1 VKAAWRRTL
10 VRLAWTL
17 AIALFAILFLKI
29 FVVDV
34 KHVESG
40 SMEPTI
46 FGSPTGGESVLVVF
60 GAFEPKR
67 FDYVVVA
74 REGEAVPIVKRI
86 GGLPTEGLQIVRGDL
101 LIDGRRLPP
110 DAPRPPP
117 IAFYDSRL
125 PSAAGA
131 FAPAAGEESLWTQD
145 RGEWSLDAREVK
157 TGSGGE
163 FQSMR
168 RPLTDGYL
176 APDGSL
182 VRGENDVNDAVVE
195 CEVRFDE
202 PRGRVLLELAEQGD
216 RFRFSLEPSASGRAV
231 ARIARASGPGP
242 EEVLGSKDVPL
253 PSGAWTLVRCSNV
266 DNLLAFEIAGADAP
280 ICAAYDE
287 NRFEEGDHLK
297 EGKTFA
303 PRVRFGGEGGRFG
316 FRSLRVLR
324 DLYYSGRGTHGVT
337 EPADLGPDEYF
348 VLGDNSASSRDSR
361 EWGPIHGS
369 RILGRPVWVVWPPSR
384 IRRLPP
390 AVPGPCGR

>member
-10 VRLAWTL
+10 VRLAWTV

-46 FGSPTGGESVLVVF
+46 FGSPTGGESVLVLY

-67 FDYVVVA
+67 FDYVDVA

-86 GGLPTEGLQIVRGDL
+86 SGLPTESLQIVRGDL

-110 DAPRPPP
+110 GAPRPEPV
-117 IAFYDSRL
+117 AYYDSRL

-131 FAPAAGEESLWTQD
+131 FAPAAGEEGLWTQD
-145 RGEWSLDAREVK
+145 AGGWSLDAREVK
-157 TGSGGE
+157 AGSGGGL
-163 FQSMR
+163 QSMR

-176 APDGSL
+176 APDGML

-202 PRGRVLLELAEQGD
+202 PRGRILFELAEQAD
-216 RFRFSLEPSASGRAV
+216 RFRFTLDSASGRAF
-231 ARIARASGPGP
+231 ARIARVSGAIP
-242 EEVLGSKDVPL
+242 EEVLASKEVPL
-253 PSGAWTLVRCSNV
+253 RIEAWTRVRCSNV
-266 DNLLAFEIAGADAP
+266 DNRLAFEIAGADGP
-280 ICAAYDE
+280 VCAGYDE
-287 NRFEEGDHLK
+287 NRFEEGDHVK

-303 PRVRFGGEGGRFG
+303 PRVRFGGEGGRFA

-324 DLYYSGRGTHGVT
+324 DLYYTGRGTHGVT

-361 EWGPIHGS
+361 EWGPVHGS